1 MEIHGFCVDIHG
13 DPSLHGDPW
22 RSIDYLWMS
31 IEIHQLVDFHGD
43 PSLHG
48 HPWRSMVSLWTS
60 MEIHRLVDVHG
71 SPSILCGTLWRSITS
86 WASMEIHGFCVDF
99 HGDPSILC
107 GTLWSSIT
115 SWASM
120 EIYVAMICTVLVPSS
135 SMLLHLCLGHYR
147 SWKWSAYGCAME
159 QSLCSNVVLCTAMRF
174 VVINNSYDTSLCSLL
189 SCLLTLFSS
198 TIIALSLL
206 PHQRRVG
213 KNRLQS
219 LIVLLRF
226 YLP

>member
-1 MEIHGFCVDIHG
+1 M
-13 DPSLHGDPW
+13 
-22 RSIDYLWMS
+22 
-31 IEIHQLVDFHGD
+31 DFHGI
-43 PSLHG
+43 SWTSTNCG

-60 MEIHRLVDVHG
+60 MEIHRLVDV
-71 SPSILCGTLWRSITS
+71 
-86 WASMEIHGFCVDF
+86 

-174 VVINNSYDTSLCSLL
+174 VVTSNSYDTSLSSLL